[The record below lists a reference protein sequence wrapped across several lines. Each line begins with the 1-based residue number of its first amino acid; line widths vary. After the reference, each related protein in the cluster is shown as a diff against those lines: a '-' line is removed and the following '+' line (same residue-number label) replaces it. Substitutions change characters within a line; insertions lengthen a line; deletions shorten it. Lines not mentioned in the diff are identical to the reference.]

1 MRVAALWVPDF
12 LLQALRRSTPELA
25 EAPLA
30 IAAGPLPRD
39 EVVVVSAEAA
49 ELGVRSGMTAAQAR
63 QVAPAALVR
72 VTPEAAAAA
81 ADEAT
86 TDAAGGFS
94 PRIRRHAPGEVLLDV
109 GGLTPRFGS
118 EERIA
123 HELLRACR
131 HVGLDARVGIA
142 ASVGVARVA
151 ARYAE
156 PWGPPVSGD
165 GNSLP
170 ASEGG
175 TGGHEAAEGV
185 RRAAGP
191 PVSGDGNSLPAS
203 EGGTGGHEAA
213 EGVRRAAGSPVSGDG
228 NSLPASEGGT
238 GGHEAAEG
246 VRRAA
251 GPPASGDGRVGIAAS
266 VGVARVATR
275 SGELTVVRPGE
286 ERTFMAP
293 LPLAL
298 LYAGFEPTPETTGM
312 LERWG
317 LATAGDLA
325 RLPRREVALRL
336 GQEGVVLHRLACG
349 EETAAFIP
357 DPVREVLRE
366 GVEVDYPVGA
376 LEPFL
381 FLMSGLLSRLERRL
395 ELRGEGFSEVL
406 LELHLEG
413 GGHREHRLKLVAPT
427 REVPAVLALVRLQL
441 EANPPGAP
449 VEGVAALVTPGRV
462 RLTQGSLFGA
472 PVPAPGKLS
481 TALARLA
488 ALVGPDRVGA
498 PDLPDTHRPG
508 VFAVL
513 PFAPGEDRGPGTGV
527 RDWNGVGAAL
537 AAARGWVGERTDA
550 VAGGGKPRPYDN
562 TKRGGADRTPDHETL
577 VPVLRAFR
585 PPRQAQVVAVG
596 GRPVTARVDGMGG
609 QVVGWAGP
617 YRFVGEWWGDQP
629 YAREDF
635 DVATADGSLL
645 RIYFDRLRHRWFADG
660 VYD

>member
-131 HVGLDARVGIA
+131 HVGL
-142 ASVGVARVA
+142 
-151 ARYAE
+151 
-156 PWGPPVSGD
+156 
-165 GNSLP
+165 
-170 ASEGG
+170 
-175 TGGHEAAEGV
+175 
-185 RRAAGP
+185 
-191 PVSGDGNSLPAS
+191 
-203 EGGTGGHEAA
+203 
-213 EGVRRAAGSPVSGDG
+213 
-228 NSLPASEGGT
+228 
-238 GGHEAAEG
+238 
-246 VRRAA
+246 
-251 GPPASGDGRVGIAAS
+251 DGRVGIAAS

>member
-1 MRVAALWVPDF
+1 MRVASLWIPDF

-30 IAAGPLPRD
+30 IAAGLLPRD
-39 EVVVVSAEAA
+39 LIVCVSAEAV
-49 ELGVRSGMTAAQAR
+49 ELGVRDGMTAAQAR

-81 ADEAT
+81 ADEAIA
-86 TDAAGGFS
+86 DAAGGFS

-109 GGLTPRFGS
+109 GGLTPHFGS
-118 EERIA
+118 EETIA

-131 HVGLDARVGIA
+131 HVGLDAHVGIA
-142 ASVGVARVA
+142 ASVGVARIAAKSGEQGRRGAGAQGRKGNTSGTCPSASQQSTRGQTRSALRQRVA
-151 ARYAE
+151 ACHGEFIVVA
-156 PWGPPVSGD
+156 PGG
-165 GNSLP
+165 
-170 ASEGG
+170 EG
-175 TGGHEAAEGV
+175 E
-185 RRAAGP
+185 
-191 PVSGDGNSLPAS
+191 
-203 EGGTGGHEAA
+203 
-213 EGVRRAAGSPVSGDG
+213 
-228 NSLPASEGGT
+228 
-238 GGHEAAEG
+238 
-246 VRRAA
+246 
-251 GPPASGDGRVGIAAS
+251 
-266 VGVARVATR
+266 
-275 SGELTVVRPGE
+275 
-286 ERTFMAP
+286 FMAS

-298 LYAGFEPTPETTGM
+298 LYAGCEPTPETTAM

-349 EETAAFIP
+349 EEAAAFIP
-357 DPVREVLRE
+357 DPLREVLRE

-381 FLMSGLLSRLERRL
+381 FLTSGLLSRLERRL

-441 EANPPGAP
+441 EASPPGDP
-449 VEGVAALVTPGRV
+449 VEGVAMLVTPGRV

-513 PFAPGEDRGPGTGV
+513 PFAPAEDCGPWSVNRGPQGKAPGGREV
-527 RDWNGVGAAL
+527 RT
-537 AAARGWVGERTDA
+537 TDH
-550 VAGGGKPRPYDN
+550 GPL
-562 TKRGGADRTPDHETL
+562 TT
-577 VPVLRAFR
+577 VLRAFR
-585 PPRQAQVVAVG
+585 PPHQAQVVAVD

-617 YRFVGEWWGDQP
+617 YRFVGEWWGEQP

-660 VYD
+660 IYD